1 MKQNRLDIKAKENY
15 RNPKNKRKLVSLLT
29 IFIVFLISAEVLG
42 IVSTFVFYR
51 DEDETLYYNKTRLLC
66 ADKLNEINEKFKL
79 TTYSFESWKYPYAV
93 IDNSGKVLYSSDAL
107 GIHEQ
112 VNLQSF
118 LQFDRST
125 SLEYKGFVK
134 SSFPIVIDNEN
145 KGFFIAFINIK
156 DLQEKTTYQRKME
169 IIYPQLILIIFS
181 IVMFIIF
188 RIYVVKYVLKPILKI
203 TNSSKDIIKGRFDN
217 YITFNSDTE
226 IGELSYAFE
235 LMRDEI
241 KSHREREEKLKKSQ
255 KEIIAAISHDLKT
268 PLSAIRIYVEAI
280 RDGMAEKEEDRYDYT
295 ATILRKVDTLNK
307 LIDDLLEHSKES
319 LEVLSINKKE
329 VSIKPFLEKLIG
341 EINME
346 LLRVNAEFC
355 WDKYIPEGIVSID
368 EIRINQVIFNL
379 ISNSIKYS
387 KENLKIKFKA
397 EIKNR
402 YLFIYIEDNGIGIL
416 QEDISYIFNKFYRG
430 DKSRNYRIPGSGL
443 GLSTCKYIVEKH
455 LGEIYCKTIK
465 SGGSIFYFSIPLS

>member
-1 MKQNRLDIKAKENY
+1 MKQNKLKVKAKEDYGNG
-15 RNPKNKRKLVSLLT
+15 KNKRKLIKLLT
-29 IFIVFLISAEVLG
+29 IFIIILISAEILTA
-42 IVSTFVFYR
+42 VSNFVFYKE
-51 DEDETLYYNKTRLLC
+51 EDETLYYNKTRLIC
-66 ADKLNEINEKFKL
+66 ADKLNEISGKL
-79 TTYSFESWKYPYAV
+79 KGESYSFEPWKYPYAV
-93 IDNSGKVLYSSDAL
+93 IDNSGKVLYSSNVL
-107 GIHEQ
+107 GIHNQ
-112 VNLQSF
+112 VNLESF

-125 SLEYKGFVK
+125 SLNYTGFIK
-134 SSFPIVIDNEN
+134 SSFPIVINNQN
-145 KGFFIAFINIK
+145 KGFFVAFINIE
-156 DLQEKTTYQRKME
+156 DLQEKTIYERKIE
-169 IIYPQLILIIFS
+169 IIFPQFILIAIS
-181 IVMFIIF
+181 IIMFIIF

-203 TNSSKDIIKGRFDN
+203 TNSSKDIIKGKFDN

-280 RDGMAEKEEDRYDYT
+280 RDGMAEREADRYEYT

-307 LIDDLLEHSKES
+307 LIDDLLEHSKEN

-329 VSIKPFLEKLIG
+329 VSIKPFLEKLIE
-341 EINME
+341 EIALE
-346 LLRVNAEFC
+346 ISRVNAKFY
-355 WDKYIPEGIVSID
+355 WDKHIPEGIVNID
-368 EIRINQVIFNL
+368 ELRINQVIFNL

-387 KENLKIKFKA
+387 KEVLEIKFKA

-402 YLFIYIEDNGIGIL
+402 YLFIYIEDNGIGIM

-455 LGEIYCKTIK
+455 HGEIYCKTIK
-465 SGGSIFYFSIPLS
+465 DSGSIFYFSIPLS